1 MIRLN
6 VSSPI
11 IPPYIGIRS
20 GWGIFNPR
28 YIRPKKYFLTG
39 DKAVQQQNINRP
51 YRKSAKEFFNIFFA
65 LRTGWLEQVL
75 TVTQSQLINI
85 AIDYFE

>member
-1 MIRLN
+1 M
-6 VSSPI
+6 SPRQLY
-11 IPPYIGIRS
+11 PHTSGSGP

-28 YIRPKKYFLTG
+28 HIRPKKYFLTG
-39 DKAVQQQNINRP
+39 DKAVQQQNINRQ

-85 AIDYFE
+85 AIDY